1 MKRFAV
7 IALAAVLALSAC
19 GREEQEVIPDFT
31 FVPAVVTPEP
41 QREHLEVIEPETEGV
56 KLDENELKALNRMLF
71 GNRYGE
77 NWYLR
82 SIPVLW
88 NTDSPADIDLYA
100 LFCGGFSGECDN
112 LGYDELL
119 YLSMQTGIEA
129 EELQQLPS
137 CRLPE
142 YKMDLVLREYYG
154 LTLPEYKMDLVLR
167 EYYGLTLTETCM
179 NGLGGLLYYSPASS
193 YYILGSLQGSISVG
207 IHSAYEQADGGF
219 IIYYCSDELYP
230 TPDCVMRIVPNE
242 YGSYRIVM
250 NKPVT

>member
-154 LTLPEYKMDLVLR
+154 LTL
-167 EYYGLTLTETCM
+167 TETCM

-230 TPDCVMRIVPNE
+230 TPDCVMSIVPNE